1 VGIPINAEH
10 SFLLSTVLL
19 NLGNSSYLIQQYI
32 IQSDKILKVVVKSLP
47 NTENSL
53 SNERT
58 SQRFVTI
65 DLTGEMGNY
74 EKTMMSD

>member
-1 VGIPINAEH
+1 M
-10 SFLLSTVLL
+10 
-19 NLGNSSYLIQQYI
+19 QQYI
-32 IQSDKILKVVVKSLP
+32 IQSDKILKVVVKFLP